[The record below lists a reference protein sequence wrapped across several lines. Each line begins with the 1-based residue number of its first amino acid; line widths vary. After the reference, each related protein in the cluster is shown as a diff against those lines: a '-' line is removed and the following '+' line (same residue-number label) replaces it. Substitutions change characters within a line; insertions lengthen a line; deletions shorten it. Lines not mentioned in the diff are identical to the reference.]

1 MKRNEIE
8 KPFETEVN
16 GEIYCFRFENPVTR
30 NGGRTFS
37 GVAVA
42 WKKGTDDQ
50 FTVPFYVDGE
60 NISQSYSK
68 IIEGI
73 REIVNK

>member
-1 MKRNEIE
+1 MKHNETE
-8 KPFETEVN
+8 KPYETEVN
-16 GEIYCFRFENPVTR
+16 GDTYCFLYENPVTR
-30 NGGRTFS
+30 NGGRTYS

-42 WKKGTDDQ
+42 WKKGTDAQ

-60 NISQSYSK
+60 NISQSYAK

-73 REIVNK
+73 KEHISK